1 MTNAETAAARPPD
14 VFNARV
20 AIIMF
25 LVGVFSFSAFITLS
39 TFAPE
44 LSEGDARAHALS
56 RSAIGYAGIVK
67 LARKTGV
74 IVNISRSEPGA
85 HGASSLVVLT
95 PTSEFTF
102 EDVERIAGP
111 TALVVL
117 PKWLPISSQ
126 THPGW
131 VGQSVP
137 MVTDSIEHI
146 LNEIAPNATIA
157 QETNPSR
164 PIIAV
169 EFREARTRRPD
180 QTLRPGPIESLQTIS
195 APNLTPVATTGNG
208 KTILG
213 VLHTNDRDGAPL
225 DIYVLSEPDLL
236 NTQGI
241 ANFDTARTGLELL
254 RLLRAPDES
263 ITFDATLNG
272 YARSRSLL
280 RLAFEP
286 PLLAATLSFLLVA
299 ALIAWRAATREGPA
313 AARGRAL
320 AYGKRILADNSAA
333 LIRLAGREHTMA
345 ARYADF
351 IRTLVAERIGV
362 ARDGSETTSA
372 ELDRIAQARGLASTF
387 SPLAAEAASAQT
399 GPASLA
405 AARKLHAWTE
415 EIIRATR

>member
-1 MTNAETAAARPPD
+1 MSKAETAARPPE

-67 LARKTGV
+67 LARKMGA
-74 IVNISRSEPGA
+74 IVNVSRAEPGA
-85 HGASSLVVLT
+85 RGAASLVVLT
-95 PTSEFTF
+95 PESEFTF

-117 PKWLPISSQ
+117 PKWLAIPSLTRS
-126 THPGW
+126 GW
-131 VGQSVP
+131 VGPSVP
-137 MVTDSIEHI
+137 MATGSVAHI
-146 LNEIAPNATIA
+146 LGEISPNAKIA
-157 QETNPSR
+157 Q
-164 PIIAV
+164 AV
-169 EFREARTRRPD
+169 EFRQARTRLPD
-180 QTLRPGPIESLQTIS
+180 QTLRPGPITALQTIS
-195 APNLTPVATTGNG
+195 APNLTPVATTKDGEM
-208 KTILG
+208 ILG
-213 VLHTNDRDGAPL
+213 VLRTNDRDGAAL
-225 DIYVLSEPDLL
+225 EIYVLSEPDLL

-241 ANFDTARTGLELL
+241 ADLDTARVGLELL
-254 RLLRAPDES
+254 TLLRAPGAP

-286 PLLAATLSFLLVA
+286 PLLAATLSFVLVA

-345 ARYADF
+345 GRYADF

-362 ARDGSETTSA
+362 ARDGSETMSA
-372 ELDRIAQARGLASTF
+372 ELDRIAQARGLSSPF

-399 GPASLA
+399 GPAALA
-405 AARKLHAWTE
+405 AARKLHTWTE